1 MKITDVRD
9 ALVLTGI
16 PTYHFYAADPKPERY
31 IIWGETSAASV
42 LSADD
47 EIIILKPRGEIWFYT
62 ADEYDEGIAEIC
74 EALNV
79 EYLPTECAPYFPA
92 ADSSIWTAAAEG
104 SRCFPLKFPVRS
116 VWNKYA
122 AVQCAFRTQPE

>member
-31 IIWGETSAASV
+31 IIWGETSAASA

-62 ADEYDEGIAEIC
+62 TDEYDEGIAEIC
-74 EALNV
+74 EALNGAGIPFSIV
-79 EYLPTECAPYFPA
+79 NIGRDTVLRQIVYQISWEIECGGCDIY
-92 ADSSIWTAAAEG
+92 
-104 SRCFPLKFPVRS
+104 
-116 VWNKYA
+116 
-122 AVQCAFRTQPE
+122 